1 MPRSTAQAIL
11 TDPQFWIPCLVLA
24 AGVVLLVLIH

>member
-1 MPRSTAQAIL
+1 MTRPRAQAML
-11 TDPQFWIPCLVLA
+11 TDAHFWIPCVVLV

>member
-1 MPRSTAQAIL
+1 ML
-11 TDPQFWIPCLVLA
+11 TDAHFWIPCVVLA